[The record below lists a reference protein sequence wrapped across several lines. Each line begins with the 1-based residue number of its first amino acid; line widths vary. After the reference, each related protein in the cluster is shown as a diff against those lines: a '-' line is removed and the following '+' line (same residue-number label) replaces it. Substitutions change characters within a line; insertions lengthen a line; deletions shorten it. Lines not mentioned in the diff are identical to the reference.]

1 MISTHIP
8 ESPLIA
14 FMLILRDFHEAC
26 IKLHNF
32 GGPKIEKQVISFF
45 YHCGKCL
52 ISSENCNPHTSYH
65 TTAVGECL
73 VHIRLAE
80 TLKLTLFTFSKI
92 FIGLKNGIL
101 LHAQTGSNVYKLMYT
116 TLHCTC
122 HQF

>member
-1 MISTHIP
+1 MKPSCQ
-8 ESPLIA
+8 IA
-14 FMLILRDFHEAC
+14 QFLWSKNRKTGD
-26 IKLHNF
+26 
-32 GGPKIEKQVISFF
+32 QFF
-45 YHCGKCL
+45 YQMSDFC
-52 ISSENCNPHTSYH
+52 ENCNPHTSYH